1 MYAVAQ
7 TMMIEAEVPKV
18 EYVLQESSRDFTI
31 WDIYLNNIL
40 LIFCYLHSN
49 SKKLIDVCGRSC
61 SLSIIYHSKFT
72 LEGFL

>member
-31 WDIYLNNIL
+31 WDINVNKTLLMI
-40 LIFCYLHSN
+40 LIF
-49 SKKLIDVCGRSC
+49 V
-61 SLSIIYHSKFT
+61 F
-72 LEGFL
+72 